1 MAAFAVVEG
10 FEVIEDGRGGGGFG
24 GEGCAV
30 MEDLGLEGGAGA
42 FREGVVGAV
51 TGGAHALAEVVAG
64 EARAGG
70 GGGGWAAAIGRAA
83 GTWRDDAGIESA
95 AQGLGDHLGVEG
107 VGEFPAEDGAAEEIE
122 DGGEVMPAFAGRDAG
137 IERSEIACR
146 RQPAG
151 QRRRALANV
160 AEEVSARSLG
170 WRSLGEEIGRR
181 MRGVIWT
188 RGLGLERLSGPR
200 AQAVGTHEAGDAIFC
215 AGEAGERPGRCR
227 WRVIRGLPQQRV

>member
-1 MAAFAVVEG
+1 MDAGERSDGWLVYRGIESLEVTVEEELRGLAGEGAVAAFAVVEG

-70 GGGGWAAAIGRAA
+70 GGGVWAAAIGRAE

-95 AQGLGDHLGVEG
+95 AQGIGDNLGVEG
-107 VGEFPAEDGAAEEIE
+107 
-122 DGGEVMPAFAGRDAG
+122 AG
-137 IERSEIACR
+137 
-146 RQPAG
+146 
-151 QRRRALANV
+151 
-160 AEEVSARSLG
+160 
-170 WRSLGEEIGRR
+170 
-181 MRGVIWT
+181 
-188 RGLGLERLSGPR
+188 
-200 AQAVGTHEAGDAIFC
+200 
-215 AGEAGERPGRCR
+215 
-227 WRVIRGLPQQRV
+227 